1 MSDPGWDN
9 CGVSGPRLRPITN
22 MAPVTPA
29 WSGDTGRWE
38 PGSLHQTADNEMLR
52 LTTNEILRV
61 CYILCQSQS
70 FPKLL

>member
-22 MAPVTPA
+22 MVSVTPA
-29 WSGDTGRWE
+29 WSGDTGVGTRQ
-38 PGSLHQTADNEMLR
+38 PAPDCRQMLSLTTNEMLR
-52 LTTNEILRV
+52 V
-61 CYILCQSQS
+61 CFILCQSQS